1 MKDSMNK
8 IMKRPESLLLLA
20 LIAMP
25 LTACK
30 KSETPSDAKAESQP
44 SNAGIETTVAHIQ
57 RGTDFLEIPAHVEAD
72 PSHVVHI
79 FPPLSGR
86 IIGLR
91 VLPGQEV
98 KKGAVVAQLQSSDI
112 AAARSDFQKAK
123 IEVLRA
129 DQALKRGQL
138 LLDHEV
144 LSQADFYELKATD
157 EAAHSE
163 LERARQRIHELG
175 FSEDSNSDEVALTAP
190 ISGVVLDIGT
200 AAGEM
205 QRSLDNATP
214 IATIANIDSVWIVG
228 DVFERDL
235 ATLKPGREVQVLVP
249 AYPGTTLTGHIANVG
264 DAIDPNTHTLKLRVV
279 IPNPRHTLKTEMFAT
294 IRIPGA
300 ARDTVVLPAT
310 AVIHEGEKTSV
321 FVVSGS
327 GKYEQRPVTVGRSF
341 DSGPVKNIEILT
353 GINDGEKVVT
363 VGGALL
369 RPTNGE

>member
-1 MKDSMNK
+1 MNT
-8 IMKRPESLLLLA
+8 ITIRTESLLLLA

-30 KSETPSDAKAESQP
+30 SSAPTSAEAQQP
-44 SNAGIETTVAHIQ
+44 ANAGIETTVAHAQ
-57 RGTDFLEIPAHVEAD
+57 QSTDFLDIPAHIEAD
-72 PSHVVHI
+72 PSRVVRI

-86 IIGLR
+86 MLGLR

-98 KKGAVVAQLQSSDI
+98 KKGDVVATLQSSDI
-112 AAARSDFQKAK
+112 AVARSDFEKAK

-129 DQALKRGQL
+129 DRALTRGKL

-144 LSQADFYELKATD
+144 LSQADYYEL
-157 EAAHSE
+157 EAADQTAHSE

-175 FSEDSNSDEVALTAP
+175 FSENDTSDEVALRSP
-190 ISGVVLDIGT
+190 IPGVVLEIGT

-235 ATLKPGREVQVLVP
+235 ASLKPGREVQVVVP
-249 AYPGTTLTGHIANVG
+249 AYPGLNLTGRIANIG
-264 DAIDPNTHTLKLRVV
+264 DAIDPSTHTLKLRVV
-279 IPNPRHTLKTEMFAT
+279 LGNPKHTLKTDMFAT

-300 ARDTVVLPAT
+300 ARNAIILPST
-310 AVIHEGEKTSV
+310 AVLHEGEKTSV
-321 FVVSGS
+321 FVVNAS
-327 GKYEQRPVTVGRSF
+327 GKYEQRPVTIGRTF
-341 DSGPVKNIEILT
+341 DSGPVKSIEVLS

-363 VGGALL
+363 SGGALL
-369 RPTNGE
+369 RPSNGE